1 MILPRLRAQDALE
14 VEGTISGDRGSAA
27 LRQVQTGTAC
37 TNRRGS
43 AVFVMPALLAGLF
56 GYSVSIVSYHP
67 RVDRIGEESDGSGG
81 NSVRALRW
89 LKGLNVRGSLSMH
102 VRFAGIL
109 GMNANRRIIQKFPHW
124 RGVRLA
130 TKVQRKLFGSG
141 NAGLG
146 LFG

>member
-1 MILPRLRAQDALE
+1 MVPPRLRAQDALE

-56 GYSVSIVSYHP
+56 GYSVSIVSYHS
-67 RVDRIGEESDGSGG
+67 RVDKIGEESGGSGG

-102 VRFAGIL
+102 LRLQEYWGWMRIGGSSKNSRTGEGFVL
-109 GMNANRRIIQKFPHW
+109 PQKSSANSLVP
-124 RGVRLA
+124 A
-130 TKVQRKLFGSG
+130 MP
-141 NAGLG
+141 A
-146 LFG
+146 

>member
-1 MILPRLRAQDALE
+1 MVPPRLRAQDALE

-43 AVFVMPALLAGLF
+43 AVFVMPALLVSLA
-56 GYSVSIVSYHP
+56 YSVSIVSYHS
-67 RVDRIGEESDGSGG
+67 RVDKIGEESGGSGG

-89 LKGLNVRGSLSMH
+89 LKGLNVRGSLSMPPA
-102 VRFAGIL
+102 FAGIL
-109 GMNANRRIIQKFPHW
+109 GMDANRRIIQKFPHW

-130 TKVQRKLFGSG
+130 TKVQRHLFGSG
-141 NAGLG
+141 YAGLG

>member
-67 RVDRIGEESDGSGG
+67 S
-81 NSVRALRW
+81 SVR
-89 LKGLNVRGSLSMH
+89 LKREQVQLVGVH
-102 VRFAGIL
+102 GIL
-109 GMNANRRIIQKFPHW
+109 
-124 RGVRLA
+124 RGWVGSDKSLL
-130 TKVQRKLFGSG
+130 QREFLEHGHRE
-141 NAGLG
+141 NL
-146 LFG
+146 